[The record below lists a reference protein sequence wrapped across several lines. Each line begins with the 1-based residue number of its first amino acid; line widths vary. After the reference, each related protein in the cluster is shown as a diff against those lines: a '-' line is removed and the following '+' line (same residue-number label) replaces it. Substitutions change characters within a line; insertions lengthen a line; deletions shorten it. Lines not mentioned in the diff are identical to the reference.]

1 MQTVN
6 DAYRHLQ
13 KAKRAL
19 YCKLM
24 ALELGEIEST
34 HLTNRFVYGKFPD
47 ARGRILA
54 HLPDASPLL
63 DQIDEMRKSC
73 ESVRIM
79 CLTQFRKG

>member
-1 MQTVN
+1 VEAAI

-19 YCKLM
+19 YCELM

-34 HLTNRFVYGKFPD
+34 DLTNRFAYGRLRD

-54 HLPDASPLL
+54 HLMDASPLL
-63 DQIDEMRKSC
+63 NPVDESRKSF
-73 ESVRIM
+73 ESTRKM
-79 CLTQFRKG
+79 RLTQFRKR